1 MSALLLIIGLAGQ
14 CLPGVALAEW
24 LLGTGGTKG
33 AAERRNR
40 AELWGVGIVLGT
52 AAVSWILF
60 VWSLCGGGLGS
71 GISWALSTAG
81 WLLGG
86 GTWWRRWRSWIPS
99 SAAPTPETVAAVAWA
114 RCVRIGI
121 AILLAASFAQ
131 TLLTPQRFWDER
143 AIFAIKG
150 KVLFDERTIHSPLLA
165 HPDFVQGHPRYPLL
179 IPLAE
184 AHVYA
189 LLGGIDD
196 RWSKAVFPLLFGG
209 LVLAYL
215 GVLSRRFGPARG
227 ELAALLVA
235 SMPVLFPFEL
245 GVISGQGDA
254 PVACIHGLTLL
265 FAWDALWRDGVEGG
279 ASGNWRRWLLV
290 GLLAASCA
298 FTKDEGIAF
307 LIVGA
312 ISLCGAWLAGALR
325 KSTRPAFPARKLAL
339 ALLVLG
345 GTAALLLGPWF
356 WHRRGLPTTTEM
368 NYLGR
373 LSVGLL
379 VERLDALHWLVPH
392 LASRMFREW
401 RTWGLQWWLLG
412 AALITAPRRAL
423 RPEQLF
429 LLLNL
434 GGAVAALIVAGMIAP
449 ADLHDHIGG
458 SSERYL
464 MQLAPGAVLFAAG
477 QWWGDVSDGK
487 RHYVG

>member
-1 MSALLLIIGLAGQ
+1 MSGLLLAVGLAGQ
-14 CLPGVALAEW
+14 CLLGLALANW
-24 LLGTGGTKG
+24 LLGARRKER
-33 AAERRNR
+33 AADRPGP

-52 AAVSWILF
+52 AAVGWILF
-60 VWSLCGGGLGS
+60 VCSLCGVPLGG
-71 GISWALSTAG
+71 GISWALTAAG
-81 WLLGG
+81 WMLGG
-86 GTWWRRWRSWIPS
+86 LALWRRRGLSSPS
-99 SAAPTPETVAAVAWA
+99 EIESSLDAVDAVACA
-114 RCVRIGI
+114 RCIRLAI
-121 AILLAASFAQ
+121 AVLLASAFVQ

-150 KVLFDERTIHSPLLA
+150 KVLFDGRTIHSPLLA

-179 IPLAE
+179 VPLAE

-189 LLGGIDD
+189 LLGRIDD
-196 RWSKAVFPLLFGG
+196 RWSKVVFPLLFTG

-215 GVLSRRFGPARG
+215 GALSRRCGAARG
-227 ELAALLVA
+227 SLAALLLA
-235 SMPVLFPFEL
+235 SVPVLFPFEL

-265 FAWDALWRDGVEGG
+265 FAWDALSREGPAGG
-279 ASGNWRRWLLV
+279 AAGSPRSWLLV
-290 GLLAASCA
+290 GLLAAAAA

-312 ISLCGAWLAGALR
+312 ISLCGAWLVGALR
-325 KSTRPAFPARKLAL
+325 RANRPDLSVRRLAAVL
-339 ALLVLG
+339 IVLG
-345 GTAALLLGPWF
+345 GTTAVVLGPWF
-356 WHRRGLPTTTEM
+356 WHRRSLPTTTEM
-368 NYLGR
+368 NYFGR
-373 LSVGLL
+373 LSMELL

-401 RTWGLQWWLLG
+401 RSWGLQWWLLA
-412 AALITAPRRAL
+412 AALVTVPRRAL
-423 RPEQLF
+423 RPEQVF

-434 GGAVAALIVAGMIAP
+434 AGAVAALVIAGMIAP

-477 QWWGDVSDGK
+477 QWWPVPECSLRLK
-487 RHYVG
+487 